1 MKKSANLKKI
11 FSDGCVIN
19 TVLLVLLYLLG
30 VSIDPDFI
38 PTLSRV
44 FGILIYSIVLSA
56 ANYYFFTSKAKRF
69 TRLALH
75 FLITAA
81 VFCFCFVIL
90 GGYKANLGSVLVI
103 VGFYLVLYAIIAAFI
118 AITIILVKRIIKADE
133 NQKKE
138 YKKVYEKKHDY
149 NSLFGGKK

>member
-103 VGFYLVLYAIIAAFI
+103 VGFYLLVYAVIAAFI
-118 AITIILVKRIIKADE
+118 ALIRSIIKADE

>member
-118 AITIILVKRIIKADE
+118 ALIRSIIKADE

>member
-44 FGILIYSIVLSA
+44 FGILIYSIVHSA
-56 ANYYFFTSKAKRF
+56 ANYYFFTSKARRF

-75 FLITAA
+75 FLITAT

-90 GGYKANLGSVLVI
+90 GGYKANPGSVLVI

-118 AITIILVKRIIKADE
+118 ALIRSIIKADE

>member
-90 GGYKANLGSVLVI
+90 GGYKATLGSVLVI

-118 AITIILVKRIIKADE
+118 ALIRSIIKADE